1 MQGHFRGTL
10 SNRRK
15 SLEEHTTRYSKNEK
29 CLMIGQ
35 YQEPNLSFNKVITYI
50 SAFRIYEKIEFMY
63 NDAQYVSYCE
73 GNEATV
79 QS

>member
-1 MQGHFRGTL
+1 
-10 SNRRK
+10 
-15 SLEEHTTRYSKNEK
+15 
-29 CLMIGQ
+29 MIGQ
-35 YQEPNLSFNKVITYI
+35 YQEPYLSFNKVITYI
-50 SAFRIYEKIEFMY
+50 SAFRIYEKIGFMY